1 MPQTLSQDEIDALLQ
16 GVGDGDDETKEE
28 SVQEAATAD
37 HGPSLPPD
45 VRLYDFSRAEISVG
59 GRLPGLEVIFNK
71 FTRRLRNIFTSELG
85 KSVEVGF
92 EIIDVTVYEDLIKRI
107 PLPSSMHLIRLEP
120 MRGLGL
126 FTIGAGLAYAM
137 VDLFFGG
144 TGERLEKLE
153 GRDFTPLET
162 NFMGKFV
169 SKMLLGMEESWLPVM
184 ELTGRYVRSEMNPY
198 LLGATSMGDMMI
210 VTTYKIDMS
219 ADVTGDILFA
229 FPLAA
234 IEEAGDLLKGAI
246 QIPEGDTK
254 KTRSRLISNILSAE
268 VSIRAI
274 VDVVE
279 LRLQEILSLRAGDF
293 IQLGPHAMDHLELW
307 VEGKP
312 KFHGRAAQSRG
323 SKVFVV
329 SQRLKEDRV
338 RAAI

>member
-16 GVGDGDDETKEE
+16 GVGDGEAKTEE
-28 SVQEAATAD
+28 SAQQVD
-37 HGPSLPPD
+37 SSRPGPSLPAD

-59 GRLPGLEVIFNK
+59 GRLPGLEIIFNK

-92 EIIDVTVYEDLIKRI
+92 ESIDVAVYEDLIKRI

-126 FTIGAGLAYAM
+126 FTIAAGLAYSM

-144 TGERLEKLE
+144 TGERLAKVE

-184 ELTGRYVRSEMNPY
+184 ELKGRYVRSEMNPY
-198 LLGATSMGDMMI
+198 LLGATAMGDMMI
-210 VTTYKIDMS
+210 MTTYKIDMS
-219 ADVTGDILFA
+219 ADVAGDILFA
-229 FPLAA
+229 FPLVA
-234 IEEAGDLLKGAI
+234 IEEAGELLKSSFP
-246 QIPEGDTK
+246 IPEGDTK
-254 KTRSRLISNILSAE
+254 GTRARLLSNVLGAQ
-268 VSIRAI
+268 VSVQAI
-274 VDVVE
+274 VDVVD
-279 LRLQEILSLRAGDF
+279 LRLQEILSLRPGDL
-293 IQLGPHAMDHLELW
+293 IQLGPRAMDNLQLW

-329 SQRLKEDRV
+329 SQRLKREQA
-338 RAAI
+338 RAVI